1 VHLAGGVNG
10 NDTVTWNVKGMTS
23 GALTSHNVINNVSP
37 HYHDLTSGVEFDML
51 LGGIPFALGDQFRF
65 SIENGQYRWRKDGG
79 VYSLS
84 TSLSNPVLS
93 DGLTAV
99 FTPGTSPSCVPGD
112 FFSFAIRQP
121 SSPVNI
127 TTPINDRAWSFSAGA
142 IAHITPSTPVSASA
156 LCLIHTMPPGSLIAF
171 GSPLFGSASITT
183 GASGIEYIEG
193 ASQVVAQIVLTLS
206 AAGSI
211 VYLWMGEP
219 LTTDLAPDSIEI
231 RRQWDMVRGAK
242 SNYGAVYLAQ
252 GYAGKISWQNF
263 ISKAEF
269 DAHIAMIDHVKQNGD
284 EPIVFIPHH
293 IHPEEAFLCRVETD
307 QVDMMDMMQ
316 YHPDNSSNRI
326 MSLSIPFTPVTK

>member
-1 VHLAGGVNG
+1 
-10 NDTVTWNVKGMTS
+10 
-23 GALTSHNVINNVSP
+23 
-37 HYHDLTSGVEFDML
+37 
-51 LGGIPFALGDQFRF
+51 
-65 SIENGQYRWRKDGG
+65 
-79 VYSLS
+79 
-84 TSLSNPVLS
+84 
-93 DGLTAV
+93 
-99 FTPGTSPSCVPGD
+99 
-112 FFSFAIRQP
+112 
-121 SSPVNI
+121 
-127 TTPINDRAWSFSAGA
+127 
-142 IAHITPSTPVSASA
+142 
-156 LCLIHTMPPGSLIAF
+156 MPPGSLIAF